1 IKIPTPQLQDV
12 YKRWKGLEPT
22 GVEQVDRAR
31 EYYIGLLRK
40 ELQERGALPD
50 NPGRLEEREARRVLA
65 LPGEEK
71 RISPA
76 LAIIPIGLGL
86 GLAAVVGMVAL
97 AQAAPPQVYTCPI
110 CGAEFS
116 TSEELEYHM
125 ATVHPPEPSSYLKE
139 LQRSLD
145 DLIYNIEMWG
155 ERDEWFYVPGYGLI
169 GSVSWGTADFIKQ
182 LMIEEAINI
191 GLISS
196 AGECYFV
203 RAIMYYS
210 DGTIIVG

>member
-1 IKIPTPQLQDV
+1 MRQEIKIPTPQLQDV

-22 GVEQVDRAR
+22 GFEWVDRVR

-40 ELQERGALPD
+40 ELQERGALPSD
-50 NPGRLEEREARRVLA
+50 NPGQRYLRVEEREARRVLG

-97 AQAAPPQVYTCPI
+97 AQAAPRR
-110 CGAEFS
+110 
-116 TSEELEYHM
+116 
-125 ATVHPPEPSSYLKE
+125 PEPSDLLISY
-139 LQRSLD
+139 QQALD
-145 DLIYNIEMWG
+145 EAHGHVEAGYPDAWIMIP
-155 ERDEWFYVPGYGLI
+155 DYGLQYAHDAI
-169 GSVSWGTADFIKQ
+169 PQLEG
-182 LMIEEAINI
+182 LMIEEAISI

-196 AGECYFV
+196 ASDCYFV